1 MALTG
6 YVRSTGKDDPGLK
19 TRPVVC
25 IKNDGRVTW
34 FYEERINCWVGLERY
49 RVENSQ
55 LRIKL
60 QLLRN

>member
-1 MALTG
+1 MASTG
-6 YVRSTGKDDPGLK
+6 YLRLTGKDDPSLK

-25 IKNDGRVTW
+25 VKNDGRVTW
-34 FYEERINCWVGLERY
+34 FYEERINCWVRLEPY

-55 LRIKL
+55 LSIKL